1 MLCQLMIPA
10 SIHAMPDV
18 ATPEAAESVELP
30 DSSSAAKS
38 QSLPNWLTFAALAA
52 ALVAVAFSVVGWFLP
67 ASNSAIFSAEQ
78 AADAK
83 KQICQVSASVRQA
96 VVTNTHRANPVH
108 GDPGSALAVKA
119 NARLALYGGGAYL
132 QDRLAKQPAT
142 PADLA
147 KAVDSL
153 ASTLQ
158 ALGIGYL
165 ADATDSAQQPLRK
178 DLNSGLDQ
186 VNKLC
191 Q

>member
-1 MLCQLMIPA
+1 
-10 SIHAMPDV
+10 MPDV
-18 ATPEAAESVELP
+18 SAPDTVEAVELP
-30 DSSSAAKS
+30 DTPSSRNT
-38 QSLPNWLTFAALAA
+38 QNLPSWLTFAALAI
-52 ALVAVAFSVVGWFLP
+52 ALVAVAFSVFGWFLP
-67 ASNSAIFSAEQ
+67 TSHSEKFTAEQ
-78 AADAK
+78 VRDAK
-83 KQICQVSASVRQA
+83 KQICQVSTNVRQA
-96 VVTNTHRANPVH
+96 VVTNTHRTNPIH
-108 GDPGSALAVKA
+108 GDPGSALAVAA

-158 ALGIGYL
+158 GLGIGYL
-165 ADATDSAQQPLRK
+165 ADAPDSAQQPLRK
-178 DLNSGLDQ
+178 DLNSELEQ

>member
-1 MLCQLMIPA
+1 M
-10 SIHAMPDV
+10 SDV
-18 ATPEAAESVELP
+18 SAPEAVEAV
-30 DSSSAAKS
+30 DSPCSPSSRNA
-38 QSLPNWLTFAALAA
+38 QSLPSWLTFAALAI
-52 ALVAVAFSVVGWFLP
+52 ALVAVAFSVFGWFLP
-67 ASNSAIFSAEQ
+67 TPNSDKFSAEQ

-83 KQICQVSASVRQA
+83 RQICQASTRVRQA

-108 GDPGSALAVKA
+108 GDPGSALAVAA

-153 ASTLQ
+153 ANTLQ
-158 ALGIGYL
+158 ELGIGYL
-165 ADATDSAQQPLRK
+165 ADAPDAAQQPLRK
-178 DLNSGLDQ
+178 GLSSELDQ
-186 VNKLC
+186 VDKLC

>member
-1 MLCQLMIPA
+1 M
-10 SIHAMPDV
+10 SDV
-18 ATPEAAESVELP
+18 AAPESDEAVELP
-30 DSSSAAKS
+30 DSPSSTS
-38 QSLPNWLTFAALAA
+38 MQGLPNWLTYAALAIA
-52 ALVAVAFSVVGWFLP
+52 VVAVIFSVVGWFLP
-67 ASNSAIFSAEQ
+67 ASNSATFSAEQ

-83 KQICQVSASVRQA
+83 KQICQVSTSVRQA